1 MVKYSHHYFM
11 TGAESDAGWS
21 EYFAIDMNTG
31 IITSLKSLRDLADTK
46 MRLKVEVRDF
56 TDKNLYDM

>member
-1 MVKYSHHYFM
+1 M